1 MPIGELT
8 MEVMLTGN
16 FPALTKKHENTIRR
30 LSFLQYLLNVNK
42 KKLEMKTET
51 VLSWTSQQHIARKKE
66 AILLMKEADHE
77 VQMSER
83 NLKKFE
89 LVALNRLLSPGTS
102 SRTIAACVYFT
113 RRSQESKGKKQ
124 QIMKT
129 KC

>member
-1 MPIGELT
+1 
-8 MEVMLTGN
+8 
-16 FPALTKKHENTIRR
+16 
-30 LSFLQYLLNVNK
+30 
-42 KKLEMKTET
+42 MKTET
-51 VLSWTSQQHIARKKE
+51 VLSWTSEQHIAQKKE

-77 VQMSER
+77 VQLSER

-89 LVALNRLLSPGTS
+89 LNRLLSLGTS

-129 KC
+129 KS

>member
-8 MEVMLTGN
+8 MEVMLTDN
-16 FPALTKKHENTIRR
+16 FPSLTEKHENTIQR
-30 LSFLQYLLNVNK
+30 LLFLQYLLNVNK

-51 VLSWTSQQHIARKKE
+51 VLSWTSEQHIARKKE

-77 VQMSER
+77 VQLSKW

-89 LVALNRLLSPGTS
+89 LVALNRLLSPGMCS
-102 SRTIAACVYFT
+102 WTIAACVYFT

-129 KC
+129 KS